1 MKIVPIPKVYSI
13 TIDGSEIITI
23 TSKRVLLS
31 IDISGGLFDSAVA
44 QITMF
49 EPIPAPFTILFFRG
63 LWVIKVDGATIFT
76 GFADNP
82 TKDRAMGGNVYTF
95 NLRSVL
101 SAWDVLL
108 TNTTFGV
115 TGSGADVIVNNM
127 TEYLQYLINTIEG
140 LSDISFWN
148 GTVPSNS
155 VSFADLYEDGILS
168 VTGSTYLAEIQRA
181 CQALGFIIFADPVG
195 TIRMIDALNP
205 LEQIW
210 NCDNHLYDLLNA
222 NFSVAIASIPA
233 TVLVND
239 DILNIGKAYGHK
251 PSEGDVDDT
260 NYGMTKLNNISF
272 ATTVGMKESALMGIA
287 ESVFDISRHASQ
299 ILTFKVMGLL
309 SASQLLGY
317 QVWWTDSIGG
327 GAHYTIQNYS
337 ISIVPAEMI
346 TEIKA
351 YIS

>member
-1 MKIVPIPKVYSI
+1 
-13 TIDGSEIITI
+13 
-23 TSKRVLLS
+23 
-31 IDISGGLFDSAVA
+31 
-44 QITMF
+44 
-49 EPIPAPFTILFFRG
+49 

-127 TEYLQYLINTIEG
+127 TDYLNYLINTVKA
-140 LSDISFWN
+140 LSDVDFWN
-148 GTVPSNS
+148 GTVPSNA
-155 VSFADLYEDGILS
+155 VSFSDLYEDGILS

-181 CQALGFIIFADPVG
+181 CQALGFIIFADPIG

-210 NCDNHLYDLLNA
+210 NCDNHLYDLLSA

-239 DILNIGKAYGHK
+239 DILNVGVAYGHL
-251 PSEGDVDDT
+251 GDSVVDT
-260 NYGMTKLNNISF
+260 NYGMTKLNNIAF
-272 ATTVGMKESALMGIA
+272 ATTVGMKEGALSDIA
-287 ESVFDISRHASQ
+287 KSIFDVSRHASQ
-299 ILTFKVMGLL
+299 ILTFKVAGLL
-309 SASQLLGY
+309 TAAQLLGY
-317 QVWWTDSIGG
+317 QVWWTDSVGG

-337 ISIVPAEMI
+337 ISIIPTEMNI
-346 TEIKA
+346 EIQA